1 MINSQKMKLFTGNAH
16 PELAKEISRFLKVP
30 LSAADIGRF
39 PDGEVHIR
47 IKDNVRGSD
56 AFIIQPTSFR
66 ANENIMELL
75 LIIDALRRA
84 SAWRITSVIPYFGY
98 ARADRKSEPRVP
110 ISSKLIANLLNA
122 AGTDRVLT
130 MDLHAGQIQGFF
142 DIPVDHLYSKPVLLE
157 YFKEKIKMLGEFVVI
172 SPDAGGTER
181 ARAFAKR
188 LKSDLAL
195 MDKRRLSPD
204 KVEVMNIIGDVR
216 GKNAL
221 IIDDLVDT
229 AGTLCNT
236 ARALKD
242 AGAKKIFA
250 GCAHGVLAGN
260 AVEKINK
267 SSLEELVITN
277 SIDQKGR
284 ISKKI
289 KILTIAPLLAKAIRM
304 IHNEES
310 VSKLFE

>member
-39 PDGEVHIR
+39 PDGEVQIR

-56 AFIIQPTSFR
+56 AFVIQPTSFK

-142 DIPVDHLYSKPVLLE
+142 DIPVDHLYSKPVLLK
-157 YFKEKIKMLGEFVVI
+157 YFKEKIRRLGEFVVI

-195 MDKRRLSPD
+195 MDKRRVSPD
-204 KVEVMNIIGDVR
+204 EVEVMNIIGDVR